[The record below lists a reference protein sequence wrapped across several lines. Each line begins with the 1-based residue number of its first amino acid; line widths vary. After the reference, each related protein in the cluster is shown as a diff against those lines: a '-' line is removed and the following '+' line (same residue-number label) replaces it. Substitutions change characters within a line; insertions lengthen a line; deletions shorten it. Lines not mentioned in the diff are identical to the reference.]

1 MTIVSQILQEKGYD
15 IWSVTPGTTT
25 FEAIK
30 LMSQLNVGALLV
42 IEDDQVVGI
51 FSERDYA
58 RKVALHDR
66 TSKTT
71 PVSEIMSTSVISVHA
86 SQTVEKCMA
95 LMTDKHIRHLP
106 VLDEDDELIGIISI
120 GDVVKAVISD
130 QQIIIDHLEDYITGK
145 DWQKLRTQD
154 V

>member
-1 MTIVSQILQEKGYD
+1 MTLVSQLLQSKGYD
-15 IWSVTPGTTT
+15 IWSVTPDTTT

-30 LMSQLNVGALLV
+30 LMAHMNVGALLV
-42 IEDDQVVGI
+42 IENGEVVGI

-71 PVSEIMSTSVISVHA
+71 PVSEIMSTQVVSVRLD
-86 SQTVEKCMA
+86 QTVEKCMA

-106 VLDEDDELIGIISI
+106 VMDENDELVGIISI
-120 GDVVKAVISD
+120 GDVVKATIAEKD
-130 QQIIIDHLEDYITGK
+130 IIIDHLQDYITGK
-145 DWQKLRTQD
+145 DWRKIRQVQP
-154 V
+154 